1 MQAKPR
7 TTRRMSAPYCA
18 VVTTRSTTLWAL
30 NLGGFIGPFGGQ
42 VVIPML
48 PEIAEAFATSLKT
61 AAWSLSIYTF
71 PLAALLLVSGTLGA
85 KWGRIRTIRAAYVA
99 YAAASLVCA
108 VAPTTA
114 WFLTGRALQGSANA
128 FITPLL
134 VASIY
139 ESVQLVRLGRSLGVF
154 ASFQAAGMAFA
165 PLAGGIAGAFDYRSA
180 FVVLA
185 VVCVGLAFVR
195 PPGGERPAA
204 EAVEPSRWGALRNR
218 RLVLTAAIGVTFH
231 TTAIGSILL
240 IALLGADRFG
250 LGPVE
255 RGMVA
260 VAFGVAGMLIA
271 SSVGRLVDRLGV
283 LRMGA
288 IVFSVLAAVVAVA
301 GLAPSVWVLA
311 LCSAVA
317 GAAATGSRAIVNT
330 MSVTSTPENRSGA
343 ASVTLAF
350 LFLGSALAP
359 VILLPVYLVDAELGF
374 LVAASGAGA
383 AVLLVV
389 LARRLVPQWAAG
401 SGAHQNA

>member
-1 MQAKPR
+1 MSR
-7 TTRRMSAPYCA
+7 TK
-18 VVTTRSTTLWAL
+18 TTMLAL

-48 PEIAEAFATSLKT
+48 PEIADAFSTSLKT

-85 KWGRIRTIRAAYVA
+85 KWGRIRTIRTAYVA
-99 YAAASLVCA
+99 YAAASLVC
-108 VAPTTA
+108 VLAPTTE
-114 WFLTGRALQGSANA
+114 WFLAGRALQGSANA

-139 ESVQLVRLGRSLGVF
+139 ESVQVMRLGRSLGVF

-165 PLAGGIAGAFDYRSA
+165 PLAGGIAGAFDYRVA

-185 VVCVGLAFVR
+185 AVCIALAFVR
-195 PPGGERPAA
+195 PPGADHRTAA
-204 EAVEPSRWGALRNR
+204 QEPSRWGALRNR

-250 LGPVE
+250 LGPVQ

-260 VAFGVAGMLIA
+260 VVFGVAGILIA

-288 IVFSVLAAVVAVA
+288 IVFSVLAGVVAVA
-301 GLAPSVWVLA
+301 GLAPTVWILA

-317 GAAATGSRAIVNT
+317 GAASTGSRAIVNT
-330 MSVTSTPENRSGA
+330 MSVTSTPENRAGA

-359 VILLPVYLVDAELGF
+359 VILLPVYLADAELGF
-374 LVAASGAGA
+374 LVGASGSAI
-383 AVLLVV
+383 AVVLVV
-389 LARRLVPQWAAG
+389 VARRLVPQWAVA
-401 SGAHQNA
+401 SGAGRGV

>member
-1 MQAKPR
+1 M
-7 TTRRMSAPYCA
+7 
-18 VVTTRSTTLWAL
+18 WAL

-48 PEIAEAFATSLKT
+48 PEIADAFSTTLKT

-85 KWGRIRTIRAAYVA
+85 KWGRIRTIRTAYVA
-99 YAAASLVCA
+99 YAAASMVCV
-108 VAPTTA
+108 VAPTTE
-114 WFLTGRALQGSANA
+114 WFLAGRALQGSANA

-139 ESVQLVRLGRSLGVF
+139 ESVQVMRLGRSLGVF

-165 PLAGGIAGAFDYRSA
+165 PLAGGIAGAFDYRFA

-185 VVCVGLAFVR
+185 AVCIALAFVR
-195 PPGGERPAA
+195 PPGADHRTQTQ
-204 EAVEPSRWGALRNR
+204 EPSRWGALRNR

-260 VAFGVAGMLIA
+260 VLFGVAGILIA
-271 SSVGRLVDRLGV
+271 SSVGRLVDQLGV

-374 LVAASGAGA
+374 LVGA
-383 AVLLVV
+383 AGSVIAVVLVG
-389 LARRLVPQWAAG
+389 LARRLVPQWAA
-401 SGAHQNA
+401 SGAPTRSA

>member
-1 MQAKPR
+1 MSR
-7 TTRRMSAPYCA
+7 T
-18 VVTTRSTTLWAL
+18 STTMWAL
-30 NLGGFIGPFGGQ
+30 YLGGFIGPFGGQ

-48 PEIAEAFATSLKT
+48 PEIADAFSTSLKT

-85 KWGRIRTIRAAYVA
+85 KWGRIRTIRTAYVA
-99 YAAASLVCA
+99 YAAASLVC
-108 VAPTTA
+108 VLAPTTE
-114 WFLTGRALQGSANA
+114 WFLAGRALQGSANA

-139 ESVQLVRLGRSLGVF
+139 EAVQAMRLGRSLGVF

-165 PLAGGIAGAFDYRSA
+165 PLAGGIAGAFDYRVA
-180 FVVLA
+180 FIALA
-185 VVCVGLAFVR
+185 VVCIALAFVR
-195 PPGGERPAA
+195 PPGTDHRTQAQ
-204 EAVEPSRWGALRNR
+204 EPSRWGALRNR

-231 TTAIGSILL
+231 TTAIGAILL

-255 RGMVA
+255 RGLVA
-260 VAFGVAGMLIA
+260 VVFGVAGMVVA

-283 LRMGA
+283 LHMGA
-288 IVFSVLAAVVAVA
+288 IVFSVLAVVVALA

-311 LCSAVA
+311 LCSGIA
-317 GAAATGSRAIVNT
+317 GAASTGSRAIVNT
-330 MSVTSTPENRSGA
+330 MSVTSTPENRAGA

-359 VILLPVYLVDAELGF
+359 VILLPVYLADAELGF
-374 LVAASGAGA
+374 LVGASGAA
-383 AVLLVV
+383 IAVV
-389 LARRLVPQWAAG
+389 LVAVARRLVPQWAVA
-401 SGAHQNA
+401 SDAARSV